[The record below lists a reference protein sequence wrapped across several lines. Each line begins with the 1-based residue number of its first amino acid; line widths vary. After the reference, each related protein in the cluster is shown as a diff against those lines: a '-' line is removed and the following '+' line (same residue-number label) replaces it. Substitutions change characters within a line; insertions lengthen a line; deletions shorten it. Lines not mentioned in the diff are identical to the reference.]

1 MLFSSIQA
9 RFRRPFTSG
18 SATAPTASNMSN
30 PIHAHQGITMMRNS
44 SPAWLVA
51 GFRAACLFALCVAS
65 IGCSD
70 TTIDPFDNEE
80 RYYSIYGFL
89 DQMESEHTVRVVPIT
104 RFAEEINTPT
114 DPGATIDAE
123 VFSTDL
129 TTGQRLRWTHELEYL
144 EDGTY
149 GHVFKARF
157 MVQPGR
163 SYRLEVIRSDG
174 KRALAETRVPA
185 PHEINIVKRGPV
197 EYRDDSTRF
206 FQDLTIPG
214 IPSPWDLSAIYMW
227 DAGLGTKRIY
237 APYGRKGERTDD
249 GGWTFRVN
257 ISEDQVAVREFAQFM
272 IDRGYM
278 QEGDRHSV
286 TSMGVRIRVL
296 DQAWDP
302 PEGIFDPEVLAQPG
316 TMSNVENGYGFFGSI
331 GMFEDWWRVEE
342 HSRDWGYI
350 PVLDDPP
357 NS

>member
-1 MLFSSIQA
+1 MTLLSLPS
-9 RFRRPFTSG
+9 RLTTG
-18 SATAPTASNMSN
+18 LN
-30 PIHAHQGITMMRNS
+30 
-44 SPAWLVA
+44 LV
-51 GFRAACLFALCVAS
+51 CLLVVCLLAM
-65 IGCSD
+65 GCDD
-70 TTIDPFDNEE
+70 TTIDPFENET
-80 RYYSIYGFL
+80 RYFSVYGFL
-89 DQMESEHTVRVVPIT
+89 DQMETEHAVRVIPIT

-129 TTGQRLRWTHELEYL
+129 TTGQRLRWTHTLESL
-144 EDGTY
+144 EDGTF
-149 GHVFKARF
+149 GHVFKAKF
-157 MVQPGR
+157 LVQPGR

-174 KRALAETRVPA
+174 KRASAETRVPA
-185 PHEINIVKRGPV
+185 GHEINIVERGPV

-237 APYGRKGERTDD
+237 SSYGRTGERTQD

-257 ISEDQVAVREFAQFM
+257 ISDDQVAVREFAQWM
-272 IDRGYM
+272 TDQGYM
-278 QEGDRHSV
+278 QEGDPHSV
-286 TSMGVRIRVL
+286 TSMGIRIRVL
-296 DQAWDP
+296 DQSWDP
-302 PEGIFDPEVLAQPG
+302 PKGVFDPEVLAQPDV
-316 TMSNVENGYGFFGSI
+316 MSNVENGYGFFGSI

-357 NS
+357 NDG